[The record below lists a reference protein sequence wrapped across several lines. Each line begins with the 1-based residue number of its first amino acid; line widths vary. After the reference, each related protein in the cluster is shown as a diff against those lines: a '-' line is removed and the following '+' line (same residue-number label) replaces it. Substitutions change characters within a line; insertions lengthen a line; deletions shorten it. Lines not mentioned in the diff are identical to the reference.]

1 MDYCWW
7 ISGGNT
13 YQLQANPPFTYKYLF
28 FTYTHLPFTY
38 KCYSLP
44 TNVTLYLYTSTLYLQ
59 ISTLYLQISTLY
71 LQISTFYLQIIILYL
86 QISHYHKST
95 LYPPSIST
103 LYQQNYLGYKQAN
116 AATRS
121 IHKPDKPCSSPGEGE
136 QAAITCISALFAI
149 K

>member
-28 FTYTHLPFTY
+28 FTYTHLPFFLQMLPFTY
-38 KCYSLP
+38 KCYPLP

-59 ISTLYLQISTLY
+59 ISTLYLQIST
-71 LQISTFYLQIIILYL
+71 FYL

-103 LYQQNYLGYKQAN
+103 LYQQTYLGYKQAN